1 MKNICNQAPLYFYGE
16 LDEQQA
22 AAFKAHLE
30 TCVAC
35 RKELDFLAQT
45 QAALVSPS
53 APQDLV
59 EKVLQKPHK
68 APFWQRIYKPVLAS
82 VLVMC
87 LAVWGFMGRANV
99 ENTTDS
105 EDWLAYVSEDLDEE
119 YQNFLIDFELFEE
132 EF

>member
-1 MKNICNQAPLYFYGE
+1 
-16 LDEQQA
+16 
-22 AAFKAHLE
+22 
-30 TCVAC
+30 
-35 RKELDFLAQT
+35 
-45 QAALVSPS
+45 
-53 APQDLV
+53 
-59 EKVLQKPHK
+59 
-68 APFWQRIYKPVLAS
+68 
-82 VLVMC
+82 MC